1 MRTRRETPQFEI
13 HVRHS
18 KNCPY
23 RDDPTYPAAPASN
36 TSAGTQRASSIPNP
50 PTSISGRKPRIFGH
64 EKSLSTA
71 APPSASRRSPTPS
84 TPSYS
89 PGGWRVEFRRTGKVP
104 ARIGAP
110 ARFLEGQGIH
120 PTEDVT
126 KMHLMAF
133 RSTWEDLYES
143 STTRSKVQERLKA
156 FFKDC
161 ADTYRL
167 SHNPAKGLKAIKF
180 NTPPTMPLSLD
191 KEYPA
196 LLKATNEFRPP
207 MCHRL
212 HALVQLMRWS
222 GLAFQ
227 DACCFERSNLRRD
240 ANGVSLV
247 KIRRAKTGVDVEV
260 AIPPEVSGRARSV
273 AEL

>member
-1 MRTRRETPQFEI
+1 
-13 HVRHS
+13 
-18 KNCPY
+18 
-23 RDDPTYPAAPASN
+23 
-36 TSAGTQRASSIPNP
+36 
-50 PTSISGRKPRIFGH
+50 
-64 EKSLSTA
+64 
-71 APPSASRRSPTPS
+71 
-84 TPSYS
+84 
-89 PGGWRVEFRRTGKVP
+89 
-104 ARIGAP
+104 
-110 ARFLEGQGIH
+110 
-120 PTEDVT
+120 
-126 KMHLMAF
+126 MHLMAF

-222 GLAFQ
+222 GLALQ

-260 AIPPEVSGRARSV
+260 AIPPEVAAELEALPNSNPKYFFWAGAGKKSTVAGRYSAPMKRLFTKAGVELGGTAMKSHRLRDTFAVYYLEKNFSLEAV
-273 AEL
+273 AEMLGHSNPQTTRKHYDHWVQGRQAALNNAVVASWAKAAG